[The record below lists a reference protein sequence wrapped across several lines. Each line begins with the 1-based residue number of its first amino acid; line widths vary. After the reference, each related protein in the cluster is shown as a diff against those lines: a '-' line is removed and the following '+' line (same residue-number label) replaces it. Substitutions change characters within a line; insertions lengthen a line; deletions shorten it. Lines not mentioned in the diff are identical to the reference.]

1 MNPQDK
7 NLNKLAVI
15 GVAMFFA
22 YALWEQFSPK
32 PAPGAAELAQAHV
45 LLAQKDAASVED
57 ACRLFGAAV
66 REGNKEAAF
75 GLADCIGQSKEGNAV
90 SRRALRYAVL
100 TVAMEAP
107 KGKRDAKA
115 ERDALGCTPAEIK
128 EAEKIDVV
136 SVLRGEMSVLDYAL
150 SALK

>member
-1 MNPQDK
+1 M
-7 NLNKLAVI
+7 I
-15 GVAMFFA
+15 SFC
-22 YALWEQFSPK
+22 FSSIRTCWT
-32 PAPGAAELAQAHV
+32 H
-45 LLAQKDAASVED
+45 
-57 ACRLFGAAV
+57 
-66 REGNKEAAF
+66 NYKEAAF
-75 GLADCIGQSKEGNAV
+75 GLANCIGQSKEGNAV

-107 KGKRDAKA
+107 RGTRDAKS

-136 SVLRGEMSVLDYAL
+136 SEMSVLDYAL